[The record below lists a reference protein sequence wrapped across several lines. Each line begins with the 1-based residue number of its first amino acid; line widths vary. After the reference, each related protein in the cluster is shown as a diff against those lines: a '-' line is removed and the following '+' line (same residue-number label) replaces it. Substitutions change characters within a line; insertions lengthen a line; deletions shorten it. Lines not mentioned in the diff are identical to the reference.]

1 MTDTSPRHI
10 LRVDASMRRE
20 GSHSRS
26 LADRVIDRLTA
37 QRPDTRVT
45 VRDLADGSMRLVD
58 ETWIGANFTDP
69 AQRSDDQKAALA
81 FSDRLVSELRAADT
95 IVITVPIYNFTIPAS
110 LKAWIDLV
118 ARARETF
125 RYTEAGPEGLLTGK
139 RAILVYVSGGV
150 AAGSETDF
158 ATDYMKH
165 VLNFIGITDVETIDA
180 GQLMFAEAEK
190 LEAAHARIETLAA

>member
-1 MTDTSPRHI
+1 MD
-10 LRVDASMRRE
+10 LR
-20 GSHSRS
+20 

-37 QRPDTRVT
+37 QHPDTRVT

-95 IVITVPIYNFTIPAS
+95 LVITVPIYNFTIPAS

-150 AAGSETDF
+150 AARSETDF

-165 VLNFIGITDVETIDA
+165 VLKFIGITDVEIIDA

>member
-1 MTDTSPRHI
+1 M
-10 LRVDASMRRE
+10 
-20 GSHSRS
+20 
-26 LADRVIDRLTA
+26 
-37 QRPDTRVT
+37 
-45 VRDLADGSMRLVD
+45 
-58 ETWIGANFTDP
+58 
-69 AQRSDDQKAALA
+69 
-81 FSDRLVSELRAADT
+81 
-95 IVITVPIYNFTIPAS
+95 PIYNFTIPAS

-165 VLNFIGITDVETIDA
+165 VLKFIGITDVEIIDA

>member
-1 MTDTSPRHI
+1 MSEIQPRHI

-20 GSHSRS
+20 GSHSRR
-26 LADRVIDRLTA
+26 LADRVIDHLRSGH
-37 QRPDTRVT
+37 PDTRVT

-95 IVITVPIYNFTIPAS
+95 LVITVPIYNFTIPAS
-110 LKAWIDLV
+110 LKAWIDLI

-139 RAILVYVSGGV
+139 RAILIFVSGGV

-158 ATDYMKH
+158 ATDYMKFI
-165 VLNFIGITDVETIDA
+165 LKFIGITDVEIIDA
-180 GQLMFAEAEK
+180 GQLMFAEAEQ
-190 LEAAHARIETLAA
+190 LEAAHARIGTLAA

>member
-1 MTDTSPRHI
+1 MSEIQPRHI

-20 GSHSRS
+20 GSHSRR
-26 LADRVIDRLTA
+26 LADRVIDHL
-37 QRPDTRVT
+37 QSGHPDTRVT

-95 IVITVPIYNFTIPAS
+95 LIITVPIYNFTIPAS

-139 RAILVYVSGGV
+139 RAILIFVSGGV

-158 ATDYMKH
+158 ASNYMKFI
-165 VLNFIGITDVETIDA
+165 LKFIGITDVEIIDA
-180 GQLMFAEAEK
+180 GQLMFAEAEQ
-190 LEAAHARIETLAA
+190 LEAAHARIGSLAA